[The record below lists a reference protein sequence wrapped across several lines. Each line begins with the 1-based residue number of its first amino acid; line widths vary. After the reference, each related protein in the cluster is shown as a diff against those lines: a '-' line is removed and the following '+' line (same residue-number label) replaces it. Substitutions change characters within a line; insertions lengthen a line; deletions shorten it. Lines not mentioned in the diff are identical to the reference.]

1 MRGVIYKYTSP
12 SNKIYIGQ
20 TLNEYMRR
28 AMWKN
33 IKHPYAG
40 VYINRA
46 RKKYGYNSFRYE
58 VIASIEGEDEDII
71 RKELNRLERK
81 FISLYGSDNP
91 AIGYNLA
98 KGGLGHSGNK
108 TAIISDKCRIACIKA
123 NTGRKQSKETIHKR
137 YLSDPR
143 HRRIKCFDKTG
154 KFIKLYFS
162 LKEAAVDTSTSYQSI
177 QRVLKGLRRST
188 KNLVFRYAE

>member
-58 VIASIEGEDEDII
+58 VNIVDYYWNIPISTDNLIRIHNILAGITLFIVLILYVKSNKVII
-71 RKELNRLERK
+71 RKN
-81 FISLYGSDNP
+81 
-91 AIGYNLA
+91 
-98 KGGLGHSGNK
+98 NK
-108 TAIISDKCRIACIKA
+108 
-123 NTGRKQSKETIHKR
+123 
-137 YLSDPR
+137 
-143 HRRIKCFDKTG
+143 
-154 KFIKLYFS
+154 
-162 LKEAAVDTSTSYQSI
+162 
-177 QRVLKGLRRST
+177 
-188 KNLVFRYAE
+188 